1 MPSSINKI
9 DFFLNDFLR
18 QLPVVT
24 HYDIVLSELKHLT
37 EASYEKHCF
46 LVSFVVFFG
55 RVGFKPFFILFFFS
69 FSPNYIFVR
78 LLSKYRTFNKRKKNI
93 RVPILKLVGLT
104 TGNNFLFKNR

>member
-37 EASYEKHCF
+37 EATYEKHCF

-55 RVGFKPFFILFFFS
+55 RVGFKPFFIFLFFLAFPPIIFLCDYCLNIELLKKERKIFQYPFS
-69 FSPNYIFVR
+69 S
-78 LLSKYRTFNKRKKNI
+78 
-93 RVPILKLVGLT
+93 
-104 TGNNFLFKNR
+104 